1 MLSFGAWLLLG
12 LPSANEVCNAD
23 IVFMWFGVAYVM
35 FWLASNQ
42 AYDADDR
49 TQGKVVLLR
58 RNCIVTEKG
67 IRVC

>member
-23 IVFMWFGVAYVM
+23 IVFMWFGVANVM

-49 TQGKVVLLR
+49 T
-58 RNCIVTEKG
+58 
-67 IRVC
+67 